1 MNILLNCVLGGVV
14 RIPPRIYAKTIK
26 YKDDQTRNRFGTA
39 STPPLSCRYNFQ
51 LKLEYVSCIG
61 LKKWEEKTSYF
72 RVPSI

>member
-26 YKDDQTRNRFGTA
+26 YKNDQTRKCFGTA
-39 STPPLSCRYNFQ
+39 STPPPCRYNFQ

-72 RVPSI
+72 RVLSI